1 MIMMTSVLFLF
12 GLGLLIVGAECLVKG
27 ASRLAAG
34 VGISPLVVGLT
45 VVAFGTSAPELVV
58 SVHAAASGQAD
69 IALGNVVGSNICNV
83 LLILGLAALIS
94 PLAVSQQ
101 LIRLDVPL
109 LIGVS
114 LLVFGLA
121 LDGNVGRLDGLL
133 LLSGIIAY
141 TVFAVIKSRRENR
154 IVAAEYTAQFA
165 AEVTSGNASDRYQ
178 TSKNVGLIILGLA
191 LLVVGARW
199 LVDGALA
206 GARWLGVSELI
217 IGLTIVAVGTS
228 LPEIATSV
236 LASLRG
242 QRDIAVGNVIGS
254 NLFNLLGVLG
264 MSSLISSNGVAVA
277 PSALHFDLPVML
289 AVAVACL
296 PIFFTGH
303 RIERWEGG
311 LFLAYYVFYLLYLGL
326 AASGHVLLTSYTAA
340 LLWFVLPLTAI
351 TIVVSVWRARS

>member
-1 MIMMTSVLFLF
+1 MMTSVLFLF

-94 PLAVSQQ
+94 PLSVSQQ

-121 LDGNVGRLDGLL
+121 LDGRVGRLDGLL

-154 IVAAEYTAQFA
+154 IVTAEYTAQFA
-165 AEVTSGNASDRYQ
+165 AEVTPENASDRYQ
-178 TSKNVGLIILGLA
+178 TSKNAGLIILGLA
-191 LLVVGARW
+191 LLILGARW

-206 GARWLGVSELI
+206 GARWLGISELI

-277 PSALHFDLPVML
+277 PSALHFDLPVMF

-296 PIFFTGH
+296 PILFTGH

-311 LFLAYYVFYLLYLGL
+311 VFLAYYIFYLLYLGL
-326 AASGHVLLTSYTAA
+326 AVSGHVLLTSYTAA
-340 LLWFVLPLTAI
+340 LLWFVLPLTAV
-351 TIVVSVWRARS
+351 TLLVSVWRTRS

>member
-94 PLAVSQQ
+94 PLSVSQQ

-121 LDGNVGRLDGLL
+121 LDGRVGRLDGLL

-154 IVAAEYTAQFA
+154 IVTAEYTAQFA
-165 AEVTSGNASDRYQ
+165 
-178 TSKNVGLIILGLA
+178 
-191 LLVVGARW
+191 
-199 LVDGALA
+199 
-206 GARWLGVSELI
+206 
-217 IGLTIVAVGTS
+217 
-228 LPEIATSV
+228 
-236 LASLRG
+236 
-242 QRDIAVGNVIGS
+242 
-254 NLFNLLGVLG
+254 
-264 MSSLISSNGVAVA
+264 
-277 PSALHFDLPVML
+277 
-289 AVAVACL
+289 
-296 PIFFTGH
+296 
-303 RIERWEGG
+303 
-311 LFLAYYVFYLLYLGL
+311 
-326 AASGHVLLTSYTAA
+326 
-340 LLWFVLPLTAI
+340 
-351 TIVVSVWRARS
+351 